1 MKLSGMK
8 DSAVAPGVARAKVAL
23 APALIRG
30 FRLPRRETMR
40 EIRDRQLL
48 PLALILG
55 SLLAL
60 PARPAQPAPASPAV
74 EELRAAKVLELSVL
88 ARGAPAK
95 EQAKL
100 RRMYA
105 DLERN
110 YPLDASIEN
119 GYAEFLWN
127 IEDREQAMRRWRAA
141 EQIDPRN
148 GVVLNHLGGA
158 HLAIGEVRQ
167 AFNWF
172 TRAVEVEPN
181 NPLYH
186 FNLANVAFV
195 FRHDLEK
202 GDENAF
208 ALAHHHFAEASRL
221 APADAEYARA
231 YAEVFYSIPNPDWSA
246 ALAAW
251 NRFREVTTNKD
262 FALLNLARVHMKL
275 GQKDQARACLAEV
288 KGSEFGKLK
297 ARLGQ
302 RIEAE

>member
-1 MKLSGMK
+1 
-8 DSAVAPGVARAKVAL
+8 
-23 APALIRG
+23 
-30 FRLPRRETMR
+30 MR

-48 PLALILG
+48 PLAVILG
-55 SLLAL
+55 GLLAW
-60 PARPAQPAPASPAV
+60 PARAAQPTPPSPAG
-74 EELRAAKVLELSVL
+74 EELRAAKILELSVL
-88 ARGAPAK
+88 ARGAPAD

-105 DLERN
+105 DLERK
-110 YPLDASIEN
+110 YPLDASIKN

-127 IEDREQAMRRWRAA
+127 IEERDQAMRRWRAA

-148 GVVLNHLGGA
+148 AVVLNHLGGA
-158 HLAIGEVRQ
+158 HLAIGEVQR
-167 AFNWF
+167 ALDRF
-172 TRAVEVEPN
+172 TRATEVEPN

-208 ALAHHHFAEASRL
+208 HLALHHFAEASRL
-221 APADAEYARA
+221 APADPEYARA
-231 YAEVFYSIPNPDWSA
+231 YAEVFYSIPNPDWNA

-251 NRFREVTTNKD
+251 DRFRELTTNKD

-288 KGSEFGKLK
+288 KGSESAKLK
-297 ARLGQ
+297 TRLGQ